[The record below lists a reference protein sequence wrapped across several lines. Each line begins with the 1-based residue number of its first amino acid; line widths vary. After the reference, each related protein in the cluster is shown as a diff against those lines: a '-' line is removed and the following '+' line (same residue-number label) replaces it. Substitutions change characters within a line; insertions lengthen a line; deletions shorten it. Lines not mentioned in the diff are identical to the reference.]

1 MDPVI
6 TGLVFRSRFHFN
18 TGGFGIYEGGG
29 VELVHQHGLGGVS
42 LPPQLARVG
51 APCADAP
58 KRRFWSGSPPATC
71 LGRDPGRC
79 CGHRWT
85 RLSRV
90 KVKALFSLFE
100 TAMLSASQD
109 DITLRA
115 SYWFPG
121 TERPH
126 LKRQRQRLLLQRP
139 IGSMTGQTG
148 RARSGF
154 CWARCTD
161 HLKWI
166 SVPLLPC
173 PMNLPRVT

>member
-1 MDPVI
+1 MI
-6 TGLVFRSRFHFN
+6 TGLVFRPRLHFN
-18 TGGFGIYEGGG
+18 TGGFGIYEEEEGGRISAPARG
-29 VELVHQHGLGGVS
+29 WAVSAFLRSSPGSEL
-42 LPPQLARVG
+42 P
-51 APCADAP
+51 APTRPNAW
-58 KRRFWSGSPPATC
+58 FWSGSPPATC
-71 LGRDPGRC
+71 LGRAPGRC
-79 CGHRWT
+79 RGHRCS

-121 TERPH
+121 TERPR
-126 LKRQRQRLLLQRP
+126 LKGQRQRPLLQRP
-139 IGSMTGQTG
+139 VGSVSGQTG

-154 CWARCTD
+154 CWARCID

-166 SVPLLPC
+166 SAPLLPSTMNPP
-173 PMNLPRVT
+173 PM